1 MKQNELFY
9 EYAKEIME
17 SPEFSAS
24 KQFIQHGTVTVYV
37 HSVNVA
43 SVSFSIAHAL
53 KKGRLGK
60 TLDLKS
66 LVRAALLHDFF
77 LYDWHT
83 PERMW
88 SLHGWTHPVTAARN
102 AGQTF
107 GASEKER
114 SLIRTHMW
122 PYTLLHPP
130 QHAEGWIICLADKI
144 CSAHETLF
152 CRKKPA
158 LFSKK
163 GRSPAQEPSPLPPS

>member
-1 MKQNELFY
+1 MKQKELFY

-24 KQFIQHGTVTVYV
+24 KQFIQHGTVTVYA

-43 SVSFSIAHAL
+43 SVSFSIGCAL

-102 AGQTF
+102 AGQMF
-107 GASEKER
+107 NASEKEY

-122 PYTLLHPP
+122 PYTLFHPP
-130 QHAEGWIICLADKI
+130 RYAEGWIICLADKI

-158 LFSKK
+158 WFSKK
-163 GRSPAQEPSPLPPS
+163 GRSPEQEPSPLPPS